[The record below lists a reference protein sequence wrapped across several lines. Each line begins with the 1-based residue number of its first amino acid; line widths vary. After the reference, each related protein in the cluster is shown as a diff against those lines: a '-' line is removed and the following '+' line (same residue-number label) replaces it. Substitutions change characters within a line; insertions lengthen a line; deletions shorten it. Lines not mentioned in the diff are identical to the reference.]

1 MTTENSEKNFR
12 DGKRFLKDENID
24 KALRA
29 FEKAYK
35 EDKENP
41 PYMSYYG
48 MCAALRGGEMGMGLE
63 LCTKAIK
70 KEFHKAE
77 YYINLGKVY
86 MAVGNKKGALKVFKT
101 GLRFDP
107 DNGEINKYLVEMGF
121 RRRPVV
127 PVLDRAN
134 PLNKFLGILLRRT
147 IPGLIKKKA

>member
-1 MTTENSEKNFR
+1 MTTENSEKNYR
-12 DGKRFLKDENID
+12 DGKRFLKEDNTD

-35 EDKENP
+35 EDKENSA
-41 PYMSYYG
+41 YMSYYG

-70 KEFHKAE
+70 REFHKVE
-77 YYINLGKVY
+77 FYINLGKVY
-86 MAVGNKKGALKVFKT
+86 MAVGNKKGALKVFKI

-107 DNGEINKYLVEMGF
+107 NNSELNNFLVELGF
-121 RRRPVV
+121 RRKPVI
-127 PVLDRAN
+127 PMLDRVN
-134 PLNKFLGILLRRT
+134 PLNKYLGILLRRT